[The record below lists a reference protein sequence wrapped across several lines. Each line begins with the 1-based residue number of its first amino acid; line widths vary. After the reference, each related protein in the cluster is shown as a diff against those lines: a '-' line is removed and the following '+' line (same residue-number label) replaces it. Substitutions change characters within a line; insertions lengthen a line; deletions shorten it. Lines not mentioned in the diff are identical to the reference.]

1 MCQASLLSST
11 ANYQCQGVQRVALWP
26 YHAVVCL
33 QGQNIGELIFN
44 SPKLGSE
51 FPPISFST
59 CLMESKLPFPLPAAA
74 MHSASSPPFHGGKS
88 LSAGV
93 LSYLEPV
100 EVSWFE
106 VIGWAATPVHNVLV
120 LTLAA
125 QLPVPV
131 GDAQVVVHHGVA
143 ERAVLQHGV
152 KEGLQ
157 QTGNRSPYLAPQT
170 SSNFH
175 FLLHFSSWA
184 QIECRWP
191 IFVWNDRIN
200 KLYCSATYGTH
211 SMGLYSIEHGK
222 ITTLYRPNP
231 AVRTHSWGLAPITW
245 HKIIALL
252 QWPALGIGSPKD
264 SRKGTSASN
273 HFIFISAIW
282 AILRN
287 AHYFPSVSCS
297 LV

>member
-74 MHSASSPPFHGGKS
+74 MHSASSPPFHRGKS

-170 SSNFH
+170 SI
-175 FLLHFSSWA
+175 FS
-184 QIECRWP
+184 
-191 IFVWNDRIN
+191 F
-200 KLYCSATYGTH
+200 
-211 SMGLYSIEHGK
+211 
-222 ITTLYRPNP
+222 
-231 AVRTHSWGLAPITW
+231 
-245 HKIIALL
+245 
-252 QWPALGIGSPKD
+252 
-264 SRKGTSASN
+264 TSAHGPKSN
-273 HFIFISAIW
+273 AGDLFSFEMTGLTSSIVLPHMEHTPW
-282 AILRN
+282 ACI
-287 AHYFPSVSCS
+287 P
-297 LV
+297 